1 MGYERQHGIGCYFSK
16 NSREGFWGKGA
27 IESISQQLQK
37 ELPGLR
43 GFSASNIKNMR
54 SFYEEWSPI
63 INRQPM
69 ADEFNW
75 SDFIAIGF
83 SHHIEIFTLITRH
96 FVTLHHQK
104 HLH

>member
-1 MGYERQHGIGCYFSK
+1 MADENKTLTAVSD
-16 NSREGFWGKGA
+16 S
-27 IESISQQLQK
+27 
-37 ELPGLR
+37 ELNEQMLLTE
-43 GFSASNIKNMR
+43 I
-54 SFYEEWSPI
+54 
-63 INRQPM
+63 RQPM

-96 FVTLHHQK
+96 FVTLHQQK